1 MDSEA
6 PRRGRARLMHPPV
19 VRQFDCL
26 TRVFAGRHHRSFY
39 HYKLGAADRTGQRTI
54 VDS

>member
-39 HYKLGAADRTGQRTI
+39 HYQIGRRRQDRPAVNSG
-54 VDS
+54 